1 MLKHVIDI
9 NTHERESHE
18 KRETDEK
25 NPIPKDNYPKT
36 GETEDCT
43 QRGSMAHT
51 KSMLTSYTGTAEQSV
66 QVSKPPKGKIR
77 ANTRLET
84 PLEWM

>member
-25 NPIPKDNYPKT
+25 NPIPN
-36 GETEDCT
+36 
-43 QRGSMAHT
+43 
-51 KSMLTSYTGTAEQSV
+51 
-66 QVSKPPKGKIR
+66 
-77 ANTRLET
+77 N
-84 PLEWM
+84 